1 MQVAKQALLGPRGW
15 RPMAAAVLGVML
27 MPCVGIG
34 DPIEDFSKLEQEM
47 ESANEAYHA
56 ALAARRVKDPG
67 FDEADKAKLP
77 PDRRG
82 AILAKMDALVKANT
96 KKPGGF
102 DMANMTLYWSLELE
116 SEESP
121 ARFAGLVEA
130 YPDLPDQLDQL
141 KELQYRYQLGGTP
154 EAWIDV
160 TARLAAKTKNEDVRP
175 AARFLIAKI
184 QMDMGKLE
192 VAKRAFA
199 KIGKGKPESDLAKY
213 ALGFVFEIEHL
224 QVGMEAPQFEATTL
238 DGKKVSLKS
247 LRGKAV
253 LLDFWASW

>member
-1 MQVAKQALLGPRGW
+1 
-15 RPMAAAVLGVML
+15 MAAAVLGVML

-34 DPIEDFSKLEQEM
+34 DPIEDFSELEQEM

-56 ALAARRVKDPG
+56 ALAVLKEKNSA
-67 FDEADKAKLP
+67 FDEADKTKLP

-82 AILAKMDALVKANT
+82 AILTKMDAMVQANAKT
-96 KKPGGF
+96 PGGF

-116 SEESP
+116 AEESP
-121 ARFAGLVEA
+121 ARFGKLVDA

-141 KELQYRYQLGGTP
+141 KELQYRYQLGGAP
-154 EAWIDV
+154 EAWIEV

-199 KIGKGKPESDLAKY
+199 KIGKGKPDSDLAKY
-213 ALGFVFEIEHL
+213 ALGLVFEIEHL